1 MCQRVT
7 SRYVVFS
14 VYKTDL
20 EKDIVSDTSGEFRK
34 LLVALAKVSLP
45 PILPPHASF
54 HSRHSYFYTGEGI
67 N

>member
-1 MCQRVT
+1 M
-7 SRYVVFS
+7 
-14 VYKTDL
+14 YKTDL

>member
-1 MCQRVT
+1 MLGCASGRHPA
-7 SRYVVFS
+7 RYVVFS

-45 PILPPHASF
+45 PSLPPCASF
-54 HSRHSYFYTGEGI
+54 HGRHS
-67 N
+67 